1 MERVTKMTWLRVD
14 HMKKNHKIPALAKA
28 VRKGRAAR
36 QQEAAEAL
44 ADISAIAGE
53 IEQESNVEAL
63 VVAKG
68 FLDCVAVINGEKA
81 SVIVKSEA
89 ELLPSQVA
97 QITEIVYQQ
106 TGILPVNLNIIRK

>member
-1 MERVTKMTWLRVD
+1 MPLSTLSGANAQALDETKE
-14 HMKKNHKIPALAKA
+14 
-28 VRKGRAAR
+28 
-36 QQEAAEAL
+36 QAL

-53 IEQESNVEAL
+53 IEHESNVEAL

-68 FLDCVAVINGEKA
+68 FEDCVAVINGDKA
-81 SVIVKSEA
+81 SVIVKSAE